1 MSSRQKRC
9 NGGYGLR
16 RKIAKKRLDEDF
28 EYYFSK
34 IGSHLDMPT
43 TKPIKGQRESKV
55 HTHIVTLTDF
65 IDPSGRSDMKIN
77 GSPDKRTRGRPK
89 KVHPNQSQEHD
100 LTDSALRLMDL
111 KEKRNKK
118 LRAEYLNQT
127 ETSKAVGEICSKS
140 EPVFTVACEEE
151 VGNVDCIVKR
161 IKLET
166 VLAGE
171 VITGLQEE
179 EVSSLP
185 EREKE
190 NLPEDGVHLDPE
202 SDVEEGLGMQIAV
215 NVHADIDDEAV
226 FEVEHDVLEKDTVVQ
241 KMKRRYKKGRLSQD
255 TIQKLS
261 QLSPDDKIECNECHK
276 LLKPSSFR
284 QHLRTHTGEKP
295 FGCEVCDA
303 RFTRK
308 GDVERHVRIVH
319 NKQKPF
325 KCCRCQRA
333 VGDKKNLRWHLMNHD
348 KKLFYVC
355 EVCGF
360 KFGKREYWENHV
372 RFIHPIPGGLE
383 LDESN
388 IERIGEEEEEEVE
401 DRLRTLTKTLLGEDE
416 LVVDDPGEE
425 CAAAAA
431 AIRSI
436 QSKEHAVGDVVSP
449 EVTFPYINHVSKQE
463 GIKFINVKN
472 FDLSRLVKM
481 GQAKM
486 DGNYTQV
493 VNQNQGRGIEAV
505 VIQFDGSV
513 SEGSALQ
520 TVQPAQPSF
529 QQQLTPNLIHVVNS
543 QDMLEIVEAEDSQD
557 QESVVVET
565 QAYAEATLNEPGTV
579 EMLDC
584 PSDVIEDQVIEVTE
598 GGPGTGEGESGTVR
612 FVSEADDVP
621 SKVISIM
628 LTEDGG
634 AGGDTN
640 SSSVQTLIE
649 ALLVAAEDGQNNDTE
664 SK

>member
-1 MSSRQKRC
+1 MSSRQKRS

-16 RKIAKKRLDEDF
+16 RKIARKRLDEDF

-34 IGSHLDMPT
+34 IGSHLDTPA
-43 TKPIKGQRESKV
+43 TKPVKEQKESKV
-55 HTHIVTLTDF
+55 HTHLVTVTELVDS
-65 IDPSGRSDMKIN
+65 SGKSDMKIN
-77 GSPDKRTRGRPK
+77 ESSEKRPCGRPK
-89 KVHPNQSQEHD
+89 RMYPNQNQEPNF
-100 LTDSALRLMDL
+100 TDSALRLVDL
-111 KEKRNKK
+111 KEKRVKK
-118 LRAEYLNQT
+118 FRAEYLSET

-140 EPVFTVACEEE
+140 EPVLTVACEEE
-151 VGNVDCIVKR
+151 VENVDCIVKR

-166 VLAGE
+166 VLAGDE
-171 VITGLQEE
+171 MTGLQEE

-185 EREKE
+185 EGEKE
-190 NLPEDGVHLDPE
+190 NLPEDGVHLEPE
-202 SDVEEGLGMQIAV
+202 SDPEEGLDVQIDV
-215 NVHADIDDEAV
+215 NVHADIDEETV
-226 FEVEHDVLEKDTVVQ
+226 FEEERDVMEKDTALL
-241 KMKRRYKKGRLSQD
+241 KMKRKYKKGRLSQD
-255 TIQKLS
+255 AIQKLS
-261 QLSPDDKIECNECHK
+261 HLSADDKIECNECHK

-333 VGDKKNLRWHLMNHD
+333 FGDKKNLRWHLMNHD

-388 IERIGEEEEEEVE
+388 IERIRVEEEAE

-416 LVVDDPGEE
+416 SAVDDPSQD

-431 AIRSI
+431 VKSI
-436 QSKEHAVGDVVSP
+436 QPKEHAVEDTVSP
-449 EVTFPYINHVSKQE
+449 EVALPYVNHVSKQE

-472 FDLSRLVKM
+472 LNLSNLVKM
-481 GQAKM
+481 GQPKV
-486 DGNYTQV
+486 GGTLEPYTQV
-493 VNQNQGRGIEAV
+493 VNQNQGGKIEAV
-505 VIQFDGSV
+505 VIQFDGSDA
-513 SEGSALQ
+513 EGSALQ
-520 TVQPAQPSF
+520 SIHHVQPRF
-529 QQQLTPNLIHVVNS
+529 RQQLAPNLIHVVNS
-543 QDMLEIVEAEDSQD
+543 QDMLEIVEAEESQD
-557 QESVVVET
+557 QESIVIET
-565 QAYAEATLNEPGTV
+565 QDYSESALNEPGTAEV
-579 EMLDC
+579 MNC
-584 PSDVIEDQVIEVTE
+584 PSDIIQEQVVEVQE
-598 GGPGTGEGESGTVR
+598 GVSSAGEGNSGTVHY
-612 FVSEADDVP
+612 VSEADDEP

-640 SSSVQTLIE
+640 NSSVQTLIE
-649 ALLVAAEDGQNNDTE
+649 ALLVAAKDGQTNDMQPT
-664 SK
+664 